1 MFITDLSIRRPTVSW
16 VMSLILIIFG
26 LFVFWKLPVRELP
39 NGIQPP
45 VVQVQVDYKS
55 AAASIV
61 DQEVTQ
67 VLEDVIGG
75 AEGIKNIDSKSENG
89 RSTINVEFDT
99 SIDLDNAAND
109 IRERVARVVDN
120 LPSESDPPQI
130 LKRAAG
136 FTTTMWLSLSS
147 STWSDLEL
155 GDYAERFLVDQF
167 SSVKNVG
174 RIRVG
179 GLRELSIRVWV
190 DPIKLAA
197 NDLTIKEVESAMRG
211 ENISLPAGTLEADNI
226 DLTLNLDKSYNDIN
240 SIKQLPIK
248 KKNNKVILLSD
259 VANVEFGPVSEKTL
273 FKAQTKDQINLKT
286 VGIGIYARS
295 GASTVELS
303 NEIKKKIIEVKKSLP
318 EELDLRVSFN
328 RANYVEAAIEEVYK
342 TLFIAFILVVLI
354 IYLFLGNLKAV
365 IVPAIALPVSLIAS
379 FLGLY
384 IFGLSINIF
393 VLLSFILAIGIITD
407 DSVIMTDAIYRRIE
421 NGENSLVAAYKGSKQ
436 ISFAIIATT
445 LILVAVFLPLIF
457 IKGISGTLFR
467 ETAIAL
473 SFSIVVSS
481 FVALTLSPMLASK
494 FLNKKTSKKFI
505 IRKFENIF
513 SNFANFYKETLGTVI
528 YKTRTVGIFII
539 FIIIAS
545 ILLFNFSKK
554 ELLPMEDRG
563 AYLIIGATD
572 EGSSFEYTQE
582 QAQKVEARLLPL
594 LQAEDSPY
602 SRFIMRVPGFG
613 SSANSYNS
621 FIIIALLDDW
631 KNRKK
636 GQQIVLREAIGKI
649 VTLPQ
654 ALAFPIS
661 PQSIRVSSYN
671 KPVQMVIYG
680 STYEELEE
688 IQKKIIRKLRSNKNL
703 SRIDSDYNRNKPEV
717 KLIINKNKAKDLGVS
732 TKAIGETLETLYGG
746 KKITTFNKLGKEYP
760 IIVQQY
766 LSDRRNKE
774 GVSKIFVRSETNS
787 KLISLANLVSFK
799 EEGSAKQLARY
810 NRQRAVTISANINEG
825 YTLTEAIK
833 FFEEVMSSEAPK
845 NQITWKGKSEEI
857 KETSNE
863 LFIIFALAL
872 LTAYL
877 VMAATFNSFIHPFII
892 VLTVPLAIFGGLV
905 FILFLNSSV
914 NIFSQI
920 ALIILIGISTKNS
933 ILIVD
938 FANQIRTTGKNID
951 TAVKEACA
959 VRFRPIIMTSL
970 STMIAM
976 MPLVIGN
983 IGPGAGEG
991 SRLAVG
997 STILGGMIISTFFT
1011 LYVTPSMYLA
1021 LAKNTKRI
1029 DVIDI
1034 ELKKNYLKNNIFIFI

>member
-1 MFITDLSIRRPTVSW
+1 MFITELSIKRPAVSW
-16 VMSLILIIFG
+16 VMSLILIVFG

-45 VVQVQVDYKS
+45 VVQVQINYKS
-55 AAASIV
+55 ASASIV
-61 DQEVTQ
+61 DQELTQ
-67 VLEDVIGG
+67 VVEDVIGG
-75 AEGIKNIDSKSENG
+75 AEGIKNIESKSENG
-89 RSTINVEFDT
+89 RSTINIEFDT

-155 GDYAERFLVDQF
+155 GDYAERYLVDQF
-167 SSVKNVG
+167 SSIKNVG
-174 RIRVG
+174 RILVG

-197 NDLTIKEVESAMRG
+197 NDLTIKEVELAMRG

-248 KKNNKVILLSD
+248 KTGNKVILLSD
-259 VANVEFGPVSEKTL
+259 VANIEFGPVSEKTL
-273 FKAQTKDQINLKT
+273 FKSQTKDQVNLKT

-303 NEIKKKIIEVKKSLP
+303 DDIKKKIIEVKKSLP
-318 EELDLRVSFN
+318 DGLDLRVSFN

-342 TLFIAFILVVLI
+342 TLLIAFILVVLI

-421 NGENSLVAAYKGSKQ
+421 NGETPLVAAYKGSKQ

-457 IKGISGTLFR
+457 IEGISGTLFR

-494 FLNKKTSKKFI
+494 FLNKKISKKGLI
-505 IRKFENIF
+505 KKFENIF
-513 SNFANFYKETLGTVI
+513 LKFANFYKETLDVII
-528 YKTRTVGIFII
+528 YKTKTISFFII
-539 FIIIAS
+539 LIIIS
-545 ILLFNFSKK
+545 SVLLFSFSKK
-554 ELLPMEDRG
+554 ELLPQEDRG
-563 AYLIIGATD
+563 AYLIIGFTD

-582 QAQKVEARLLPL
+582 QAQKVEARLIPL

-636 GQQIVLREAIGKI
+636 GQQVVLREAIGKI

-654 ALAFPIS
+654 AVAFPIS
-661 PQSIRVSSYN
+661 PQSIRVSNYN

-688 IQKKIIRKLRSNKNL
+688 IQTKVIKKLRSNRNL
-703 SRIDSDYNRNKPEV
+703 SRIESDYNRNKPEV
-717 KLIINKNKAKDLGVS
+717 KLLIDRSKAKDLGVS
-732 TKAIGETLETLYGG
+732 TRSIGETLETLYGG
-746 KKITTFNKLGKEYP
+746 KRITTFNRLGKEYP

-774 GVSKIFVRSETNS
+774 GISKIFVRSETNG
-787 KLISLANLVSFK
+787 KLISLANLVKFK
-799 EEGSAKQLARY
+799 EEGTAKELARY
-810 NRQRAVTISANINEG
+810 NRQRAITISANISEA

-833 FFEEVMSSEAPK
+833 FLEGVMADIAPE

-872 LTAYL
+872 LTSYL

-892 VLTVPLAIFGGLV
+892 FLTVPLAIFGGLV

-938 FANQIRTTGKNID
+938 YANQIRTMGKSID
-951 TAVKEACA
+951 TAVKEACS
-959 VRFRPIIMTSL
+959 VRLRPILMTSL

-1029 DVIDI
+1029 DEIDL
-1034 ELKKNYLKNNIFIFI
+1034 ELKKELSKK

>member
-1 MFITDLSIRRPTVSW
+1 MFITELSIRRPTVSW

-39 NGIQPP
+39 DGIQPP
-45 VVQVQVDYKS
+45 VVQIQVDYKS
-55 AAASIV
+55 AAASII

-99 SIDLDNAAND
+99 SMDLDNAAND

-155 GDYAERFLVDQF
+155 GDYAERFLIDQF

-179 GLRELSIRVWV
+179 GLRELSIRIWV

-197 NDLTIKEVESAMRG
+197 NDLTIQELELALRG

-248 KKNNKVILLSD
+248 KTNNKVILLAD
-259 VANVEFGPVSEKTL
+259 VANIEFGPVSEKTL
-273 FKAQTKDQINLKT
+273 FKAQTKDQVNLKT

-303 NEIKKKIIEVKKSLP
+303 DNIKKRIIEVKKSLP

-342 TLFIAFILVVLI
+342 TLIIAFILVVLI

-421 NGENSLVAAYKGSKQ
+421 NGETPLIAAYKGSKQ

-457 IKGISGTLFR
+457 IEGISGTLFK

-473 SFSIVVSS
+473 SFSIIISS

-494 FLNKKTSKKFI
+494 FLYKRKSKKLVI
-505 IRKFENIF
+505 HKFEKIF
-513 SNFANFYKETLGTVI
+513 LSFANFYRETLDVI
-528 YKTRTVGIFII
+528 VNKTRIVGFFII
-539 FIIIAS
+539 FIIFS
-545 ILLFNFSKK
+545 SVLLFTFSKK

-594 LQAEDSPY
+594 LQTEDSPY

-636 GQQIVLREAIGKI
+636 SQQVVLREAIGKI

-661 PQSIRVSSYN
+661 PQAIRVSNYN

-680 STYEELEE
+680 NTYPELEE
-688 IQKKIIRKLRSNKNL
+688 IQKKVIRKLRSNKNL
-703 SRIDSDYNRNKPEV
+703 SRIESDYNRNKPEV

-732 TKAIGETLETLYGG
+732 TKTIGETLETLYGG

-766 LSDRRNKE
+766 LSDRRNKD
-774 GVSKIFVRSETNS
+774 GVSKIFIRSETNG

-799 EEGSAKQLARY
+799 DEGAAKQLARY
-810 NRQRAVTISANINEG
+810 NRQRAVTVSANINEN
-825 YTLTEAIK
+825 YTLAEAIK
-833 FFEEVMSSEAPK
+833 FFENVMVDISPK
-845 NQITWKGKSEEI
+845 NQITWKGKSEEL

-892 VLTVPLAIFGGLV
+892 ILTVPLAIFGGLV

-938 FANQIRTTGKNID
+938 YANQIRTTGKSIE
-951 TAVKEACA
+951 TAVKEACS

-1011 LYVTPSMYLA
+1011 LYITPSMYLA
-1021 LAKNTKRI
+1021 LAQNTKRI
-1029 DVIDI
+1029 DAVDI
-1034 ELKKNYLKNNIFIFI
+1034 ELKKELSKK

>member
-1 MFITDLSIRRPTVSW
+1 MYLTEVSIRRPVISW
-16 VMSLILIIFG
+16 VMSLILILFG
-26 LFVFWKLPVRELP
+26 IFVFWKLPVRELP
-39 NGIQPP
+39 SGLQPP
-45 VVQVQVDYKS
+45 IVQIQIDYKS
-55 AAASIV
+55 AAAPIV

-67 VLEDVIGG
+67 VVEDVIGG
-75 AEGIKNIDSKSENG
+75 AEGIKNIESKSENG
-89 RSTINVEFDT
+89 RSTINVIFDT
-99 SIDLDNAAND
+99 EIDLDNAAND
-109 IRERVARVVDN
+109 IRERVARIIDN
-120 LPSESDPPQI
+120 LPTESDPPQI
-130 LKRAAG
+130 LKQAAG

-155 GDYAERFLVDQF
+155 GDYAERYLVDTF

-179 GLRELSIRVWV
+179 GLRELSIRVWI

-197 NDLTIKEVESAMRG
+197 NDLTVQDVELALRR
-211 ENISLPAGTLEADNI
+211 ENIRLPAGTLEANNI
-226 DLTLNLDKSYNDIN
+226 DLNLSLDKSYSDIDK
-240 SIKQLPIK
+240 IKQLPIK
-248 KKNNKVILLSD
+248 KNEKKVLLLSD
-259 VANVEFGPVSEKTL
+259 VANIEFGPVSEKTL
-273 FKAQTKDQINLKT
+273 FKAQTKSKINLKT
-286 VGIGIYARS
+286 VGIGIYAKS

-303 NEIKKKIIEVKKSLP
+303 KTIRVKVAQVSKTLP
-318 EELDLRVSFN
+318 EGLTLEVAFD
-328 RANYVEAAIEEVYK
+328 RANYVSAAIEEVYK
-342 TLFIAFILVVLI
+342 TLIIAFILVVII

-384 IFGLSINIF
+384 LFGLSINIF

-421 NGENSLVAAYKGSKQ
+421 KGETPLVAAYKGSKQ
-436 ISFAIIATT
+436 ITFAIIATT
-445 LILVAVFLPLIF
+445 LILIAVFLPLIF
-457 IKGISGTLFR
+457 IEGISGTLFK

-473 SFSIVVSS
+473 SFSIIISS

-494 FLNKKTSKKFI
+494 FLTKKTNKNFIIKKFE
-505 IRKFENIF
+505 KYFQSF
-513 SNFANFYKETLGTVI
+513 SKFYKETLNILIDKSKMVS
-528 YKTRTVGIFII
+528 IFII
-539 FIIIAS
+539 FIIITS

-563 AYLIIGATD
+563 AYLVIGFTD

-582 QAQKVEARLLPL
+582 KAQIIEKRLTPL
-594 LQAEDSPY
+594 LQADDSPY
-602 SRFIMRVPGFG
+602 ARFIMRVPGFG

-621 FIIIALLDDW
+621 FIIIALLDNW
-631 KNRKK
+631 KNRDKNS
-636 GQQIVLREAIGKI
+636 QTIMREAIGKI
-649 VTLPQ
+649 VTVPQ
-654 ALAFPIS
+654 AVAFPIS

-688 IQKKIIRKLRSNKNL
+688 IQKKIINNLRINPSL
-703 SRIDSDYNRNKPEV
+703 SRIESDYSRNKPEV
-717 KLIINKNKAKDLGVS
+717 KLIINKSKAKDLGIS
-732 TKAIGETLETLYGG
+732 TESIGRTLEILYGG
-746 KKITTFNKLGKEYP
+746 KKVTTFNKLGKEYP
-760 IIVQQY
+760 IILQQY
-766 LSDRRNKE
+766 ISDRRNKD
-774 GVSKIFVRSETNS
+774 GISKIFVRS
-787 KLISLANLVSFK
+787 KDGDLISLVNLVEFV
-799 EEGSAKQLARY
+799 EEGNAKELNRY
-810 NRQRAVTISANINEG
+810 NRQRAVTISANINEN
-825 YTLTEAIK
+825 YTLSEAIR
-833 FFEEVMSSEAPK
+833 FLEDTVSEVSPE
-845 NQITWKGKSEEI
+845 NQIAWKGKSEEL
-857 KETSNE
+857 KETTNE

-877 VMAATFNSFIHPFII
+877 VMAATFNSFVHPFII
-892 VLTVPLAIFGGLV
+892 ILTVPLAIFGGLV

-938 FANQIRTTGKNID
+938 FANQLRTKGKNIQD
-951 TAVKEACA
+951 SIKEACDL
-959 VRFRPIIMTSL
+959 RFRPIIMTSL

-976 MPLVIGN
+976 LPLVIGN
-983 IGPGAGEG
+983 IGPGAGEA

-1011 LYVTPSMYLA
+1011 LYVTPSMYLL

-1029 DVIDI
+1029 DAVDID
-1034 ELKKNYLKNNIFIFI
+1034 LKKQLN

>member
-1 MFITDLSIRRPTVSW
+1 MFITELSIKRPAVSW

-39 NGIQPP
+39 DGIQPP
-45 VVQVQVDYKS
+45 VVQVQINYKS
-55 AAASIV
+55 ASASVV

-67 VLEDVIGG
+67 VVEDVIGG
-75 AEGIKNIDSKSENG
+75 AAGIKNIDSKSENG

-120 LPSESDPPQI
+120 LPTESDPPQI

-155 GDYAERFLVDQF
+155 GDYADRYLVDQF

-174 RIRVG
+174 RILVG

-197 NDLTIKEVESAMRG
+197 NDLTIKEVELAMRG

-240 SIKQLPIK
+240 SIKKLPIK
-248 KKNNKVILLSD
+248 KAGNKVILLSD
-259 VANVEFGPVSEKTL
+259 VADIEFGPVSEKTL
-273 FKAQTKDQINLKT
+273 FKSQTKDQVNLKT

-303 NEIKKKIIEVKKSLP
+303 DDIKKKIIEVKKILP
-318 EELDLRVSFN
+318 DGLDLRVSFN
-328 RANYVEAAIEEVYK
+328 RANYVEAAIQEVYK
-342 TLFIAFILVVLI
+342 TLLIAFILVVLI

-421 NGENSLVAAYKGSKQ
+421 NGETPLVAAYKGSKQ
-436 ISFAIIATT
+436 ITFAIIATT

-457 IKGISGTLFR
+457 IEGISGTLFR

-473 SFSIVVSS
+473 SFSIIVSS

-494 FLNKKTSKKFI
+494 FLTKRTSQKFLI
-505 IRKFENIF
+505 KKFENIF
-513 SNFANFYKETLGTVI
+513 LNFSNFYKETLEIAV
-528 YKTRTVGIFII
+528 YKTKTISFFII
-539 FIIIAS
+539 LIIVSS
-545 ILLFNFSKK
+545 ILLFSFSKK
-554 ELLPMEDRG
+554 ELLPQEDRG
-563 AYLIIGATD
+563 AYLIIGFTD

-582 QAQKVEARLLPL
+582 QAQKVEARLIPL
-594 LQAEDSPY
+594 LQAKDSPY

-621 FIIIALLDDW
+621 FIIIALLDHW

-636 GQQIVLREAIGKI
+636 GQEVVLREAIGKI

-654 ALAFPIS
+654 AIAFPIS
-661 PQSIRVSSYN
+661 PQSIRVSNYN

-688 IQKKIIRKLRSNKNL
+688 IQSKVIEKLRSNRNL
-703 SRIDSDYNRNKPEV
+703 SRIESDYNRNKPEI
-717 KLIINKNKAKDLGVS
+717 KLIIDQSKAKDLGVS
-732 TKAIGETLETLYGG
+732 TRSIGETLETLYGG
-746 KKITTFNKLGKEYP
+746 KRITTFNRLGKEYP

-774 GVSKIFVRSETNS
+774 GISKISVRSETNG
-787 KLISLANLVSFK
+787 KLISLANLVNFK
-799 EEGSAKQLARY
+799 EEGTAKELSRY
-810 NRQRAVTISANINEG
+810 NRQRAVTISANISES
-825 YTLTEAIK
+825 YTLTEAIQ
-833 FFEEVMSSEAPK
+833 FLEEVMADIAPE

-872 LTAYL
+872 LTSYL

-892 VLTVPLAIFGGLV
+892 FLTVPLAIFGGLV

-938 FANQIRTTGKNID
+938 YANQIRTTGKSID
-951 TAVKEACA
+951 AAVKEACS
-959 VRFRPIIMTSL
+959 VRFRPILMTSL

-976 MPLVIGN
+976 LPLIIGN

-991 SRLAVG
+991 SRLAIG

-1029 DVIDI
+1029 DTIDL
-1034 ELKKNYLKNNIFIFI
+1034 ELKRELSKK

>member
-1 MFITDLSIRRPTVSW
+1 MFITELSIKRPAVSW

-67 VLEDVIGG
+67 VVEDVIGG

-109 IRERVARVVDN
+109 IRERVARIVDN

-155 GDYAERFLVDQF
+155 GDYAERFLIDQF

-190 DPIKLAA
+190 DPLKLAA
-197 NDLTIKEVESAMRG
+197 NNLTIQEIEIALRG
-211 ENISLPAGTLEADNI
+211 ENIRLPAGTLEADNI
-226 DLTLNLDKSYNDIN
+226 DLTLNLDKSYNDIDT
-240 SIKQLPIK
+240 IKQLPIK
-248 KKNNKVILLSD
+248 KKGNRVILLSD
-259 VANVEFGPVSEKTL
+259 VANIEFGPVSEKTL
-273 FKAQTKDQINLKT
+273 FKAQTKDQLNLKT

-303 NEIKKKIIEVKKSLP
+303 NDIKKKIKEVKKSLP
-318 EELDLRVSFN
+318 ESLNLQVAFN

-342 TLFIAFILVVLI
+342 TLLIAFVLVVII

-365 IVPAIALPVSLIAS
+365 IVPAVALPVSLIAS

-421 NGENSLVAAYKGSKQ
+421 NGESPLVAAYKGSKQ

-457 IKGISGTLFR
+457 IEGISGTLFK

-505 IRKFENIF
+505 VHKFEKIF
-513 SNFANFYKETLGTVI
+513 LGFASFYKDTLGIIVN
-528 YKTRTVGIFII
+528 KTKAIVFFIF

-545 ILLFNFSKK
+545 IFIFDFSKK

-563 AYLIIGATD
+563 AYLIIGMTD

-582 QAQKVEARLLPL
+582 QAQKVEARLIPL
-594 LQAEDSPY
+594 LKAEDSPY

-636 GQQIVLREAIGKI
+636 GQEVVLREAIGKI

-654 ALAFPIS
+654 AVAFPIS

-671 KPVQMVIYG
+671 KPVQMVVYG
-680 STYEELEE
+680 STYGELEE
-688 IQKKIIRKLRSNKNL
+688 IQKKIIRKLRSNKDL
-703 SRIDSDYNRNKPEV
+703 SRIESDYNRNKPEV

-732 TKAIGETLETLYGG
+732 TKTIGETLETLYGG

-766 LSDRRNKE
+766 LSDRRNKD
-774 GVSKIFVRSETNS
+774 GISKIFVRSETNG
-787 KLISLANLVSFK
+787 KLISLANLISFK
-799 EEGSAKQLARY
+799 EEGSAKELARY
-810 NRQRAVTISANINEG
+810 NRQRAVTISSNISEN
-825 YTLTEAIK
+825 YTLTEAIE
-833 FFEEVMSSEAPK
+833 FFEGVMADLAPE

-892 VLTVPLAIFGGLV
+892 ILTVPLAIFGGLI

-938 FANQIRTTGKNID
+938 YANQIRTTGKNIE
-951 TAVKEACA
+951 TAVKEACE

-1021 LAKNTKRI
+1021 LAKNTQRI
-1029 DVIDI
+1029 DAVDL
-1034 ELKKNYLKNNIFIFI
+1034 ELKKQLAKK